1 MDTLGD
7 NLVAFCGKKKAK
19 EYYCEICDYTCCKK
33 YNWEKHLTT
42 AKHIEAKE
50 GDNLVAKSGKK
61 WQTETFICENCDKE
75 YKHRQGLWRH
85 NKTCGQNHKTNN
97 IPNKDEIYD
106 LIKYLITENTELKT
120 LMTEQQTKMLE
131 QQNIVLEIVKNG
143 TTNHS
148 HNTTH
153 TNSHN
158 KTFNL
163 NFFLNETC
171 KNAMNIEE
179 FVDQI
184 VLNLRDLEDTARLGF
199 AEGVSKM
206 ITKRLNALDVTERP
220 IHCSDLKRETL
231 YIKNEN
237 KWEKEEDGKPKL
249 TKAVKQI
256 AGKNIK
262 QIFEWQKEHPDY
274 KDPETRTCD
283 KYMKMLTNVMA
294 GGTEEEILDNYEKV
308 LRNITKETTID
319 KEQFAA

>member
-1 MDTLGD
+1 MQ
-7 NLVAFCGKKKAK
+7 NMQPKF
-19 EYYCEICDYTCCKK
+19 YCDDCDYKCSKK
-33 YNWEKHLTT
+33 FLWSQHLET
-42 AKHIEAKE
+42 AKHLK
-50 GDNLVAKSGKK
+50 AKSSNSPANKANEKYVCSKCNIMFKHQSSYCRHKK
-61 WQTETFICENCDKE
+61 KCQHNSVKNNCEDANSD
-75 YKHRQGLWRH
+75 
-85 NKTCGQNHKTNN
+85 N
-97 IPNKDEIYD
+97 DEISLSINEED
-106 LIKYLITENTELKT
+106 ISNKELILMLVKQNAEL
-120 LMTEQQTKMLE
+120 LQ
-131 QQNIVLEIVKNG
+131 IVKNG
-143 TTNHS
+143 TMNHS

-184 VLNLRDLEDTARLGF
+184 VLNLHDLEETARLGF

-206 ITKRLNALDVTERP
+206 IMQRLNALDVTKRP

-237 KWEKEEDGKPKL
+237 KWEKEEDSKPKL

-262 QIFEWQKEHPDY
+262 QIFEWQKVHPDY
-274 KDPETRTCD
+274 SDPDSKEND
-283 KYMKMLTNVMA
+283 KYMKMLTHVMS
-294 GGTEEEILDNYEKV
+294 GGTIEETNTNYEKV
-308 LRNITKETTID
+308 VRNITKETTID
-319 KEQFAA
+319 KDQFAV

>member
-1 MDTLGD
+1 MA
-7 NLVAFCGKKKAK
+7 NKNPQKSQSKFC
-19 EYYCEICDYTCCKK
+19 CIICDYHTSNKK
-33 YNWEKHLTT
+33 DYTKHLQTQ
-42 AKHIEAKE
+42 KHIRLIHTNQNPLLLP
-50 GDNLVAKSGKK
+50 DINPQKSQEIPKLFTCKCGKSYK
-61 WQTETFICENCDKE
+61 HLPSL
-75 YKHRQGLWRH
+75 YKHRPTCNFIQDEQNIETNLSKNELIFNLIND
-85 NKTCGQNHKTNN
+85 NK
-97 IPNKDEIYD
+97 
-106 LIKYLITENTELKT
+106 ELKQ
-120 LMTEQQTKMLE
+120 LLIMQSKENEQLKHMMIE
-131 QQNIVLEIVKNG
+131 VVKNG
-143 TTNHS
+143 TTNNS
-148 HNTTH
+148 HNNT

-163 NFFLNETC
+163 HFFLNETC
-171 KNAMNIEE
+171 KNAMSIEE
-179 FVDQI
+179 FVEQI
-184 VLNLRDLEDTARLGF
+184 GLNLNDLEETARLGF

-206 ITKRLNALDVTERP
+206 IMSRLNALDVTERP

-249 TKAVKQI
+249 KKAVKQI

-308 LRNITKETTID
+308 VRTITKETTID
-319 KEQFAA
+319 KDQFAV

>member
-1 MDTLGD
+1 MDTLED
-7 NLVAFCGKKKAK
+7 KNMQKLCKK
-19 EYYCEICDYTCCKK
+19 YYCETCDYSTCRKSSYDNHLLAKAHLRNTLEDKKKTKLCKIMQQ
-33 YNWEKHLTT
+33 ELTT
-42 AKHIEAKE
+42 F
-50 GDNLVAKSGKK
+50 V
-61 WQTETFICENCDKE
+61 CENCGKE
-75 YKHRQGLWRH
+75 YKYRQGLWKH
-85 NKTCGQNHKTNN
+85 KKTCEQNNSKDVDNN
-97 IPNKDEIYD
+97 EAITLSISEEDISNKE
-106 LIKYLITENTELKT
+106 LILMLVKQNAEL
-120 LMTEQQTKMLE
+120 LQ
-131 QQNIVLEIVKNG
+131 IVKNG

-148 HNTTH
+148 NNTTH

-179 FVDQI
+179 FVEQI
-184 VLNLRDLEDTARLGF
+184 VLNLHDLEDTARLGF

-237 KWEKEEDGKPKL
+237 KWEKEEDNKPKL
-249 TKAVKQI
+249 KKAVKQI

-262 QIFEWQKEHPDY
+262 QIFEWQKVHPDY
-274 KDPETRTCD
+274 SDPDTKTND

-308 LRNITKETTID
+308 VRTITKETTID
-319 KEQFAA
+319 KDQFAV